1 MGYPGALRVE
11 GAMICKYPL
20 GKKVASSAPACTG
33 DASVQFHARLPSAVR
48 DFLEGR
54 QVHPGGGLPASLPAP
69 CPNLSSAIP
78 AIAAGPAAGSAARP
92 GTSKSVLVE
101 DCAPQPAK
109 RTCKSAVRLVSR
121 TKPPEAHMVLH
132 GNDRRWAELRAF
144 VESGSGV
151 ALLVGPV
158 GGGKSTGVRIM
169 AHSLRMQVV
178 DFHGA
183 DAAVSLQDIDD
194 AASRQSFG
202 GRSLALLEDVDCW
215 SDLNLTTLRQL
226 CGGNLPPVV
235 CTAASAFAPSL
246 RGLRERM
253 RTFQLQKLPLAAT
266 CAIVRWHLPTV
277 SDATIRMRADEAR
290 GDLRQVLFGVRGIGS
305 RTDARFD
312 VFACA
317 RGVLRRTATQSAS
330 MQGVE
335 RLAGPALL
343 GVLFEN
349 YTDAATSAEAL
360 AAAAETFSAADVMR
374 LRPHFP
380 TVSESECVLSML
392 DGVGKKGGNC
402 ALRFSMLPRDP
413 GVRLTD
419 YDVPTQLGGSWRLCE
434 R

>member
-1 MGYPGALRVE
+1 
-11 GAMICKYPL
+11 MICKYPL
-20 GKKVASSAPACTG
+20 GKKVTSNAPART
-33 DASVQFHARLPSAVR
+33 DAAAPVQFHARLPSVVR

-54 QVHPGGGLPASLPAP
+54 QVHPGGGLPASSPVP
-69 CPNLSSAIP
+69 CPNLSSATP
-78 AIAAGPAAGSAARP
+78 AIAAAVPAPGGAARP
-92 GTSKSVLVE
+92 GTSKSLLAE

-109 RTCKSAVRLVSR
+109 RTCKGAVRLVSKA
-121 TKPPEAHMVLH
+121 KPPEAHMVLH

-158 GGGKSTGVRIM
+158 GGGKSTGVRIV

-183 DAAVSLQDIDD
+183 DTKVSLQDIDD

-266 CAIVRWHLPTV
+266 CAIARWHLPTV
-277 SDATIRMRADEAR
+277 SDTTIRGHVEVAR
-290 GDLRQVLFGVRGIGS
+290 GDLRQVLFRVRGIGS
-305 RTDARFD
+305 TTDARFD
-312 VFACA
+312 IFACA
-317 RGVLRRTATQSAS
+317 RGVLRRTATQSVS

-349 YTDAATSAEAL
+349 YTDAATGAEAL
-360 AAAAETFSAADVMR
+360 AAAAETFSATDAMR
-374 LRPHFP
+374 VRAHLP
-380 TVSESECVLSML
+380 TVSESQCVLSML
-392 DGVGKKGGNC
+392 DGVGKKGGDY
-402 ALRFSMLPRDP
+402 ALRFSMLPRQPD
-413 GVRLTD
+413 VRLTD
-419 YDVPTQLGGSWRLCE
+419 YDVPTQLGGSLRLCE